1 MGIIPLGTPGGGW
14 AGCAIGAY
22 QCRGVC
28 VHHGVSLR
36 MESSPTSDT
45 RFRFPAATFALT
57 LAAATEEVD
66 ADADVRTGSE
76 ELGGCETA
84 FIRLRTSRRG
94 SSFEVSESES
104 DSFPSSPTAGLEAGV
119 VHSVADRRNEQEVSS
134 DRSSVSFSFSF
145 SLLLD
150 VGLVSPTGV
159 LTLDDVTTVGGRLVD
174 KSVSGPREMET
185 GFATC
190 GVEEGRGGGGAID
203 GGGGGGGGGGTIDG
217 GGGGGG
223 GAIDEGGGG
232 SGGGAIDEGG
242 GGGAIDEGGGGGA
255 IGGGGATAVRGG
267 ATTGRTGRGVDTE
280 GVMPRNCSATCW
292 AEAASYDRGPA
303 RAGRRIERR
312 VPAPATLD
320 VAVTGLG
327 AVDET
332 GT

>member
-1 MGIIPLGTPGGGW
+1 MGIIPLGAPGGGW

-159 LTLDDVTTVGGRLVD
+159 LTLDDVTTVGGKLVD

-185 GFATC
+185 VFATC
-190 GVEEGRGGGGAID
+190 GAEEGRGGGGAID
-203 GGGGGGGGGGTIDG
+203 GGGGGGG
-217 GGGGGG
+217 
-223 GAIDEGGGG
+223 
-232 SGGGAIDEGG
+232 GGGAIDEGG